1 MPPPTTPPVF
11 PSTKAYL
18 LIDGKPQSSKIAI
31 DLRLSFQDRQL
42 RLHIIEREE
51 WAPATFQLVHWS
63 TIQTCMYRS
72 TNYQKRAA
80 IKLSFRQ
87 WATDDELHKRTQS
100 HDHRCKRCRRHT
112 EKFDH
117 IFKCNKSKLA
127 TTSAVSILRDFL
139 RKSKISLPTI
149 RCMIH
154 GTQQWLIDG
163 NELYDFTAT

>member
-51 WAPATFQLVHWS
+51 WAPATFQLVHWP

-72 TNYQKRAA
+72 TNHQKRAA

-87 WATDDELHKRTQS
+87 WATDDELHKAMTV
-100 HDHRCKRCRRHT
+100 DA
-112 EKFDH
+112 
-117 IFKCNKSKLA
+117 NVV
-127 TTSAVSILRDFL
+127 AVTLGNLI
-139 RKSKISLPTI
+139 ISSSVT
-149 RCMIH
+149 R
-154 GTQQWLIDG
+154 
-163 NELYDFTAT
+163 AS